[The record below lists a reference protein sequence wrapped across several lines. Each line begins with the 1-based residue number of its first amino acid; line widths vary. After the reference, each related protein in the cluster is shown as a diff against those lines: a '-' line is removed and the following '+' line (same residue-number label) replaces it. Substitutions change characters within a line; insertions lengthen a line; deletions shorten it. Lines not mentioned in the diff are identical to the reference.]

1 MNWYY
6 ESNGLQQGP
15 VSESELR
22 QLITLGRI
30 SKHNLLWRNGMHDW
44 TPLGEVEDLSP
55 HPHSAGATALA
66 HTPDAEASAGT
77 ADDLQKENSPSPELG
92 ERDFGDFEGALNQFT
107 SYKIKKNKTSVE
119 LNAELYINY
128 CNESLKLNELAQASF
143 SKTGSIVPTQLGKS
157 YSLNQIEL
165 TGKFFNS
172 IEFQTKLDKKKNY
185 EPLIFKSEIAS
196 MRFFASYGEKDEEN
210 KANFK

>member
-66 HTPDAEASAGT
+66 HTPDAETSAGT
-77 ADDLQKENSPSPELG
+77 ADDLQKENSPGAANKYFVKALRIYPWLPKLWAA
-92 ERDFGDFEGALNQFT
+92 FALN
-107 SYKIKKNKTSVE
+107 
-119 LNAELYINY
+119 
-128 CNESLKLNELAQASF
+128 
-143 SKTGSIVPTQLGKS
+143 
-157 YSLNQIEL
+157 
-165 TGKFFNS
+165 
-172 IEFQTKLDKKKNY
+172 
-185 EPLIFKSEIAS
+185 
-196 MRFFASYGEKDEEN
+196 FARLLR
-210 KANFK
+210 